1 MRFVSWK
8 MTKREKRLEKGIE
21 SLKEQKEIHLE
32 KRRLAEELGNEELTN
47 YYDKE
52 ISKFEREMIKKKD
65 KLDR

>member
-1 MRFVSWK
+1 

-21 SLKEQKEIHLE
+21 SLEEQKKIHEE
-32 KRRLAEELGNEELTN
+32 KRKSAEEIGNKELVR

-52 ISKFEREMIKKKD
+52 IDKFEKEKAKKKN

>member
-1 MRFVSWK
+1 